1 MRIQYMSDLHLEF
14 QDNCRL
20 VRDYDFPVTGEILVL
35 AGDTMYL
42 KDRTTAQMRFWKW
55 ASANFHDVLLVP
67 GNHEYYGDS
76 DVMDRGL
83 QWNWMFRENVGYYQN
98 QVKRIG
104 DTDLILSTLW
114 SHVPPED
121 EYLVQRGLNDFYQTR
136 YDGHRLTVEKYN
148 EMHRFCLDFI
158 KKSVA
163 ESTADKI
170 VVVTHHLPTRLVV
183 APEHKGSRIN
193 SAFSTELGDFIA
205 DSRINTW
212 IYGHSHT
219 NIDTVIGNTKIVS
232 NQIGYTFRDEHL
244 YNGFE
249 AGKYIEI

>member
-1 MRIQYMSDLHLEF
+1 
-14 QDNCRL
+14 
-20 VRDYDFPVTGEILVL
+20 
-35 AGDTMYL
+35 
-42 KDRTTAQMRFWKW
+42 
-55 ASANFHDVLLVP
+55 
-67 GNHEYYGDS
+67 
-76 DVMDRGL
+76 
-83 QWNWMFRENVGYYQN
+83 
-98 QVKRIG
+98 
-104 DTDLILSTLW
+104 
-114 SHVPPED
+114 
-121 EYLVQRGLNDFYQTR
+121 
-136 YDGHRLTVEKYN
+136 
-148 EMHRFCLDFI
+148 MHRFCLDFI

-193 SAFSTELGDFIA
+193 SAFSTELGEFIV

>member
-14 QDNCRL
+14 KENSRL
-20 VRDYDFPVTGEILVL
+20 VRDYDIPVTGEILVL

-42 KDRTTAQMRFWKW
+42 KNRTAAQMHFWKW
-55 ASANFHDVLLVP
+55 ASANYREVLLVP
-67 GNHEYYGDS
+67 GNHEYYGDG

-83 QWNWMFRENVGYYQN
+83 QWNWMFRKNVGYYQN

-193 SAFSTELGDFIA
+193 SAFSTELGEFIA